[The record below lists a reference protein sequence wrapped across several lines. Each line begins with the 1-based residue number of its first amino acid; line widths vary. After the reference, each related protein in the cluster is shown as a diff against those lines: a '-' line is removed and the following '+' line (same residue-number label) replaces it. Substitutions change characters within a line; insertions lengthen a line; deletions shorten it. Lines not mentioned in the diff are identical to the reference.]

1 MLKYTGV
8 YDNES
13 LGVCKMTL
21 QVGEK
26 ISLPQVAMTS
36 NKIFTLDDYRGKYV
50 VIYFYPKDSTPGCTT
65 ESIGFTD
72 HYKDFAKVNA
82 TIFGVSKDTLNS
94 HEKFKAKYHMPFELI
109 ADTEK
114 ALCEAFAVLKEKSMF
129 GKKYMGIERSTFVID
144 MEGKLIK
151 EWRKVKVPGHVEEV
165 LAFIKTLK

>member
-1 MLKYTGV
+1 
-8 YDNES
+8 
-13 LGVCKMTL
+13 MTL

-36 NKIFTLDDYRGKYV
+36 NKTFVLDDYHGSYL

-72 HYKDFAKVNA
+72 HHNDFAKVNA
-82 TIFGVSKDTLNS
+82 TIFGVSKDTLSS
-94 HEKFKAKYHMPFELI
+94 HEKFKAKYNMPFELV

-144 MEGKLIK
+144 KGGKLIK

-165 LAFIKTLK
+165 LAFIRNLK

>member
-1 MLKYTGV
+1 
-8 YDNES
+8 
-13 LGVCKMTL
+13 MTL

-36 NKIFTLDDYRGKYV
+36 NKTFTLDDYRGNYV

-72 HYKDFAKVNA
+72 HYNDFTKINAK
-82 TIFGVSKDTLNS
+82 ILGVSKDSLNS
-94 HEKFKAKYHMPFELI
+94 HEKFKAKYHMPFELV

-114 ALCEAFAVLKEKSMF
+114 HLCGAFAVLKEKSMF

-144 MEGKLIK
+144 AEGKLIK
-151 EWRKVKVPGHVEEV
+151 EWRRVKVPGHVEEV
-165 LAFIKTLK
+165 LAFIKNLK